1 MPRVRSGLGAVADGP
16 RTNWNPAT
24 CNTDNEE
31 GNLFVP
37 GRDLKIL
44 PTIRIENFRDGVED
58 LWYYR
63 MLEELV
69 KQAERKSGFDKAL
82 LARSQKALAVPE
94 SLILSTD
101 QYNTEPEALRSIR
114 RELAECMEE
123 MQKKTEI
130 KGIGNH
136 VQSKKTIFSPWN
148 MQRGTAPIP
157 PVFIQLFQCSL
168 FLCSYFQG
176 KNKIF
181 HPHRV
186 PHEKKL

>member
-1 MPRVRSGLGAVADGP
+1 MLEVPAAVPRLFMGMMTEKYRPDGFLYWSIVSWMPRVRSGLGAVTDGP

-24 CNTDNEE
+24 CATDNEE

-69 KQAERKSGFDKAL
+69 KQAEGKSGFDKEL
-82 LARSQKALAVPE
+82 LARSQKALTVPE

-101 QYNTEPEALRSIR
+101 QYNTDPEALRSVR

-123 MQKKTEI
+123 MQKKL
-130 KGIGNH
+130 K
-136 VQSKKTIFSPWN
+136 
-148 MQRGTAPIP
+148 
-157 PVFIQLFQCSL
+157 
-168 FLCSYFQG
+168 
-176 KNKIF
+176 
-181 HPHRV
+181 
-186 PHEKKL
+186 